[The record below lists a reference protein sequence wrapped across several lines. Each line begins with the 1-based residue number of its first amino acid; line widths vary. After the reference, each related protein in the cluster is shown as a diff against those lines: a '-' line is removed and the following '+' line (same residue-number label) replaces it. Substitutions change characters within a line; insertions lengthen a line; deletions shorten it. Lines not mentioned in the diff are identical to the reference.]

1 MKIEIKGFIVYGCFE
16 HEARCGD
23 QPYFSFKDYEP
34 SNESF
39 VTVRPETLSFDVPD
53 DFDPRPQM
61 VQRLKAEK
69 ERIKAEFQ
77 MRVTQIDAQIQSL
90 QAIEA

>member
-1 MKIEIKGFIVYGCFE
+1 MKIEINGFIVYGCYE
-16 HEARCGD
+16 HEARSGD
-23 QPYFSFKDYEP
+23 KPYFSFKDYEP
-34 SNESF
+34 GSESF

-53 DFDPRPQM
+53 DFDPRPAM
-61 VQRLKAEK
+61 VERLKAEK